1 MTEPGIAKHEDR
13 VYTDDLDEAVE
24 RASSGDDRVVVT
36 RGDEP
41 LVAVISVREL
51 QLLEELEDERDLRA
65 LHQAEAEDDGTR
77 IPWEDVKADAGP

>member
-1 MTEPGIAKHEDR
+1 MTEPEIAKHEDR

-36 RGDEP
+36 RGHEP

>member
-1 MTEPGIAKHEDR
+1 MTEPEIAKHEDR

-24 RASSGDDRVVVT
+24 RASSGEDRVVVT

-51 QLLEELEDERDLRA
+51 QLLEALEDERDLRA

-77 IPWEDVKADAGP
+77 IAWEDVKADAGP